1 MFQESETEGKRTKS
15 PLMLDRRAQIA
26 ELVRQRG
33 AMRVEDLAD
42 MFQVSLVTIRSDL
55 AQLEKEGM
63 LTRDRGGAV
72 PTVHGSALIAFDTR
86 TGLHLEEKRR
96 IGQAAARLVV
106 PGDTILMDAGTT
118 VVEMTR
124 HLHQVAPLNVV
135 TNALNVAVEMGAL
148 PAVQVLLLGGMINYA
163 TYSTLGPL
171 VEQSLNDLVV
181 RKLFLAAESVDA
193 SIGVMDTTME
203 IAQVKRVMVQAARR
217 VILLADSSKWQRTGF
232 IKVTPLN
239 TIDTIITDK
248 GLSHADRA
256 AIERLG
262 VELILV

>member
-1 MFQESETEGKRTKS
+1 
-15 PLMLDRRAQIA
+15 
-26 ELVRQRG
+26 
-33 AMRVEDLAD
+33 
-42 MFQVSLVTIRSDL
+42 
-55 AQLEKEGM
+55 
-63 LTRDRGGAV
+63 
-72 PTVHGSALIAFDTR
+72 
-86 TGLHLEEKRR
+86 
-96 IGQAAARLVV
+96 LVV

-124 HLHQVAPLNVV
+124 HLHQVASLNVV

-148 PAVQVLLLGGMINYA
+148 PAVQVLLLGGMMNYA

-181 RKLFLAAESVDA
+181 QKLFLAAESVDA
-193 SIGVMDTTME
+193 SIGVTDTTME

-232 IKVTPLN
+232 IKVVPLN
-239 TIDTIITDK
+239 AIDTIITDT
-248 GLSHADRA
+248 GLSNADRA

>member
-1 MFQESETEGKRTKS
+1 MIR
-15 PLMLDRRAQIA
+15 RRAAASIRRYLA
-26 ELVRQRG
+26 KRKLAHFR
-33 AMRVEDLAD
+33 DLAD

-55 AQLEKEGM
+55 AQLEKEGL
-63 LTRDRGGAV
+63 LTRDRGGAG
-72 PTVHGSALIAFDTR
+72 PTAHGNALIAFDTR

-124 HLHQVAPLNVV
+124 HLHQVASLNVV

-148 PAVQVLLLGGMINYA
+148 PAVQVLLLGGMMNYA

-181 RKLFLAAESVDA
+181 QKLFLAAESVDA
-193 SIGVMDTTME
+193 SIGVTDTTME

-232 IKVTPLN
+232 IKVVPLN
-239 TIDTIITDK
+239 AIDTIITDT
-248 GLSHADRA
+248 GLSNADRA